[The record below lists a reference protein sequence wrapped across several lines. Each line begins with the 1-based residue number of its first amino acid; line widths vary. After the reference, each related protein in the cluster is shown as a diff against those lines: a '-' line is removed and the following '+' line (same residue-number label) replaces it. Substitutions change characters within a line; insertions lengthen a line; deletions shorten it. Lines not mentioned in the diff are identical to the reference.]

1 MHWDPWKGHSLAGM
15 PCGWWRM
22 GPISRLGWTEG
33 SQFVGLC
40 GSLLQISPA
49 GASCHPHP
57 RMEREQQIPGVSG
70 SGSVT
75 EVMDSQFCV
84 LPQAGNH
91 RGCWPC
97 PGCEEPPLPSRPPIY
112 DVV

>member
-40 GSLLQISPA
+40 GSLLQRFP
-49 GASCHPHP
+49 
-57 RMEREQQIPGVSG
+57 QQ
-70 SGSVT
+70 
-75 EVMDSQFCV
+75 V
-84 LPQAGNH
+84 LPAT
-91 RGCWPC
+91 PT
-97 PGCEEPPLPSRPPIY
+97 PGWKENSRSQVSL
-112 DVV
+112 DLALSLR